1 MKVIGSCITKQN
13 ISYINWKVKVIKSC
27 STKQTDWKVN
37 VIKSCTYYKT
47 KYVKAN
53 WKVKVI
59 KSSITILNIENI
71 LIEKWKSLRVA
82 KENIIQKVIEK
93 GQW

>member
-1 MKVIGSCITKQN
+1 MHHKTR
-13 ISYINWKVKVIKSC
+13 YA
-27 STKQTDWKVN
+27 KQTDWKVN

-71 LIEKWKSLRVA
+71 LIEKWKWLRVA
-82 KENIIQKVIEK
+82 KENIIQKVNEK
-93 GQW
+93 CKW